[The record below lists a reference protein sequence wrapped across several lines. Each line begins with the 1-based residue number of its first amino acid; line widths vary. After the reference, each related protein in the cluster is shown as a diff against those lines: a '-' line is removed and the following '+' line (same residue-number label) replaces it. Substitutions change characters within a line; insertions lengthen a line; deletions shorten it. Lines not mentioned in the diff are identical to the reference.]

1 MHMNGFQAII
11 LGLVQ
16 GATEFL
22 PVSSSGHLVLV
33 PWLLGWPDPGLSF
46 DAVLHLGT
54 LVAVLAAL
62 RHDLLDLLHAALA
75 SVRHRDIGRPE
86 ARLLWWLALATL
98 PAASVG
104 LLFEEQFETLF
115 HSPNFVAVFLIVTGC
130 WLALTERLG
139 RKTRNTGD
147 LGWWE
152 ALAIGVAQG
161 CAIAPGISR
170 SGSTIGAGLLVGL
183 RREAATRFSFLLAT
197 PIILGAGAIQMNR
210 LLEALDPGLGALEV
224 LLGFGAAVL
233 SGYASIQL
241 LLRIV
246 RQRGLL
252 PFSLYCWAAG
262 VFALG
267 VYYLR

>member
-1 MHMNGFQAII
+1 MNSFQAIV

-62 RHDLLDLLHAALA
+62 RHDLLDLLHAGLE
-75 SVRHRDIGRPE
+75 SLRRRDTGRPE
-86 ARLLWWLALATL
+86 ARLLWWIALATV
-98 PAASVG
+98 PAG
-104 LLFEEQFETLF
+104 LMGILWEEQFETLF
-115 HSPNFVAVFLIVTGC
+115 HSPNYVAVFLIITGC
-130 WLALTERLG
+130 WLALTERVG
-139 RKTRNTGD
+139 RKKRNTDD
-147 LGWWE
+147 LCWWE

-183 RREAATRFSFLLAT
+183 RREAATRFSILLAT
-197 PIILGAGAIQMNR
+197 PIILGAGAIQVKH
-210 LLEALDPGLGALEV
+210 LLEAPDPGLGALAV
-224 LLGFGAAVL
+224 LLGFGSAVL
-233 SGYASIQL
+233 SGFASIQL
-241 LLRIV
+241 LLHIV
-246 RQRGLL
+246 RQRGLF

-262 VFALG
+262 LFALG
-267 VYYLR
+267 AYYLG